1 MLPVEG
7 GDTPYLQQQNFALAA
22 LAKRDGSDNPFG
34 TAPQQGATTEPNQPP
49 EDDNSKALSDHEQFM
64 VKAMLKGLLTHE

>member
-22 LAKRDGSDNPFG
+22 LAKRDGTANPFG
-34 TAPQQGATTEPNQPP
+34 NSSQTDATPEPIQPI
-49 EDDNSKALSDHEQFM
+49 DDNSKALSDHEQFM
-64 VKAMLKGLLTHE
+64 VKAILKGLLTDE